1 MKKDN
6 TNALKIAILC
16 GGSGTRLF
24 PISRELMPKQFVPF
38 FENTSLFQQSVLRNA
53 PLGDEIFIITN
64 EAHYFLARD
73 NIEQI
78 LRKAQ
83 NLGDF
88 PPNSQNLELQNP
100 QNLPNSQNLAQN
112 SQNSQDSQNL
122 AQTSTQIL
130 RNPPKYIL
138 ECISKN
144 TAAALLFV
152 ALQTKKD
159 SIILAL
165 PSDHIIKDLPKYE
178 CAINDAKKLA
188 GQGKIVL
195 FGIKPSSPNTGY
207 GYISDANGKVEFF
220 EKPDS
225 ARAKQYVKS
234 GKYFWNSG
242 MFCFQAGALLD
253 EFRAHKAEL
262 LKGATLALN
271 NAEKNGDFTRLKM
284 ADCEALE
291 DISIDYAIMEKSQ
304 NLALLKAD
312 FEWSDVGSFDA
323 LGDEFPKDDS
333 NNAHNGEVLALDSAN
348 NFVLSDKLTAMV
360 GVNDLIV
367 ADTADCLLISKRGE
381 SQKIKEIVKILKAKN
396 SEIVKIH
403 NIAYRPWGS
412 YQVLLEGANYKIK
425 QIIVQAKKRLSLQK
439 HFHRNEHWIVVSG
452 SAIVSVDGNE
462 FMLRT
467 NESTYIPMGSVHRL
481 SNEGKIPL
489 VIIEVQVGE
498 YLGEDD
504 IVRLNDDFYR

>member
-1 MKKDN
+1 MKKN
-6 TNALKIAILC
+6 NANLKIAILC

-38 FENTSLFQQSVLRNA
+38 FDETSLFQQSVLRNA

-64 EAHYFLARD
+64 EAHYFLAKD

-78 LRKAQ
+78 LQNTQ
-83 NLGDF
+83 NLGNF
-88 PPNSQNLELQNP
+88 TP
-100 QNLPNSQNLAQN
+100 QSQNLARN
-112 SQNSQDSQNL
+112 
-122 AQTSTQIL
+122 QIL
-130 RNPPKYIL
+130 PPKYIL
-138 ECISKN
+138 ECVPKN

-152 ALQTKKD
+152 ALSAKKD
-159 SIILAL
+159 SVILAL

-178 CAINDAKKLA
+178 RAIKRAEALAKE
-188 GQGKIVL
+188 GKIVL
-195 FGIKPSSPNTGY
+195 FGIKPTSPNTGY
-207 GYISDANGKVEFF
+207 GYISDVSGEVEFF

-225 ARAKQYVKS
+225 ARAKQYLKS

-242 MFCFQAGALLD
+242 MFCFKASVLLD
-253 EFRAHKAEL
+253 EFGAHKPEL
-262 LKGATLALN
+262 LKGATLALK

-284 ADCEALE
+284 EHCRDLE

-323 LGDEFPKDDS
+323 LCDEYPKDS
-333 NNAHNGEVLALDSAN
+333 AGNACNGEILALDSAN
-348 NFVLSDKLTAMV
+348 NFVLSNKLTAMV
-360 GVNDLIV
+360 GVNDLII
-367 ADTADCLLISKRGE
+367 ADSADCLLISKRGE
-381 SQKIKEIVKILKAKN
+381 SQRIKEIVKLLKAKN
-396 SEIVKIH
+396 SEMLKIH

-412 YQVLLEGANYKIK
+412 YQVLLEGAFYKIK
-425 QIIVQAKKRLSLQK
+425 QIIVKPQKRLSLQK

-452 SAIVSVDGNE
+452 SAVVSVDGKE

-481 SNEGKIPL
+481 SNEGKIDL
-489 VIIEVQVGE
+489 VIIEAQVGE

-504 IVRLNDDFYR
+504 IVRIEDDFYRRI